1 MLENEFTSKTDG
13 RNEEISQIQEHLSNM
28 SYDELVEALANA
40 WDTCDDKDFDVTAL
54 DAYLAELEKRRPMES
69 AIDVDAS
76 LAAFYEKH
84 AQLFAHEQPACSSVS
99 VKPFRRRHLRMGLVA
114 AVIVL
119 VSLLTMM
126 TAQAFGYDVFG
137 AIARWT
143 ESTFGFT
150 VNESASQPRNTPIPA
165 AEGDYSTL
173 HEALDACG
181 ITAPIEPQWFPEG
194 TQTIS
199 VVLAERMSGIIIQS
213 DYEYDEKHLAIVIRE
228 FSEST
233 KAAVESVV
241 FEKTA
246 DEVAFYDIEGVP
258 HYIFSNS
265 ATNQAVWY
273 CDSLMC
279 SISGEIEIDELEKM
293 LDSIYER

>member
-13 RNEEISQIQEHLSNM
+13 RNEEASQIKEHLKNI
-28 SYDELVEALANA
+28 SYDELVEKLADS
-40 WDTCDDKDFDVTAL
+40 WDTCDDSEFDSDVF
-54 DAYLAELEKRRPMES
+54 DAYLEELEKRCPIGS
-69 AIDVDAS
+69 DIDVDAS
-76 LAAFYEKH
+76 LTSFYEKH
-84 AQLFAHEQPACSSVS
+84 AQLFAHEQPASPVS
-99 VKPFRRRHLRMGLVA
+99 VKPFRRRSIRMGLVA
-114 AVIVL
+114 AVIIL

-150 VNESASQPRNTPIPA
+150 VNESAPQAWNTPVPA

-173 HEALDACG
+173 QEALDACG

-199 VVLAERMSGIIIQS
+199 VVLAERMSGAIIQS
-213 DYEYDEKHLAIVIRE
+213 EYEYDDNHFSITIRDV
-228 FSEST
+228 SESSN
-233 KAAVESVV
+233 AAAEYVV
-241 FEKTA
+241 FEKNA
-246 DEVAFYDIEGVP
+246 DEVVSYDIRGIP

-265 ATNQAVWY
+265 VTNQAVWY